1 MKLSNLLVILSLISF
16 LSIIFVTD
24 SPFKSYTNFF
34 ENDNHISLKIPPI
47 YAQDNDG
54 DFTDG
59 NIFPGVKDDR
69 GIEAAGNERINEN
82 TNDFSPLSS
91 DSSTNTD
98 DKSNPDDEADQ
109 SVDQQSE

>member
-1 MKLSNLLVILSLISF
+1 MIGVK
-16 LSIIFVTD
+16 
-24 SPFKSYTNFF
+24 
-34 ENDNHISLKIPPI
+34 
-47 YAQDNDG
+47 NDG
-54 DFTDG
+54 G
-59 NIFPGVKDDR
+59 SNGGVKDDK